1 MNRLSP
7 SPRSGATPPTAM
19 PGPRNPLSISALGA
33 AILLAVALLVPLFPR
48 AALAD
53 HLVLAADTWCP
64 FNCDPRDELPG
75 FMVEIARAAFE
86 AEGHS
91 VEYVVMPWKRAVEEA
106 RNGRVDGVIGALKGD
121 APDLVFPENETG
133 MARIGF
139 YTLKSSDWTYAGP
152 DSAKGRVFGSARG
165 YSYGPEID
173 DMIARRIMHVDEVG
187 GVSPLVCN
195 LCKLQAGRIDVL
207 VAEGNAMAGEARRL
221 KMFDEIRFAGS
232 PNAGSPV
239 YIAFSPAG
247 PRSREYA
254 RTLSEGVEKLRK
266 TGRLAKILKAYGLED
281 WE

>member
-1 MNRLSP
+1 
-7 SPRSGATPPTAM
+7 M
-19 PGPRNPLSISALGA
+19 PGPRNPLPLPALGA
-33 AILLAVALLVPLFPR
+33 TILLAAALLAPLFPR

-64 FNCDPRDELPG
+64 FNCDPRDERPG
-75 FMVEIARAAFE
+75 FMVEIARAVFE
-86 AEGHS
+86 ADGHS

-106 RNGRVDGVIGALKGD
+106 RNGRVDGVIGALKGEL
-121 APDLVFPENETG
+121 PDLVFPEDETG

-139 YTLKSSDWTYAGP
+139 YTLKSTDWTYAGP
-152 DSAKGRVFGSARG
+152 DSVKGRVFGSARG

-173 DMIARRIMHVDEVG
+173 AMIARRVMHVDEVS
-187 GVSPLVCN
+187 GVSPLTSN

-207 VAEGNAMAGEARRL
+207 VAETNALADEARRL
-221 KMFDEIRFAGS
+221 KMLHEIRFAGA
-232 PNAGSPV
+232 PNADSPV

-254 RTLSEGVEKLRK
+254 RTLSEGVEKLRRS
-266 TGRLAKILKAYGLED
+266 GRLASILKAYGLKD